1 MWLVLFWLIL
11 SLLCPLLLLL
21 QLVGQVSPVD
31 PVVDGWLVGIF
42 RASSPSAFSC
52 RFSLCLPP
60 SKQNEKQRER
70 EMPIKKGEKVF
81 LRTKT
86 TCKNYLSKAVKR
98 KNDVEARA
106 QSVLS
111 TSAFLFRYAHFAPS
125 HLRATTTT
133 NDDDDDND
141 DDSHDNR
148 GGRR

>member
-1 MWLVLFWLIL
+1 MKDMVIVVCSCRCRVLCCVVLMWLVLFWLIL

-70 EMPIKKGEKVF
+70 DANQE
-81 LRTKT
+81 R
-86 TCKNYLSKAVKR
+86 
-98 KNDVEARA
+98 
-106 QSVLS
+106 
-111 TSAFLFRYAHFAPS
+111 
-125 HLRATTTT
+125 
-133 NDDDDDND
+133 
-141 DDSHDNR
+141 
-148 GGRR
+148 